1 VTLTVLSV
9 NVRPAAEVV
18 DLGSRRVETG
28 IRKLPVASADVH
40 ANGLAGDVVADAQ
53 HHGGADQAV
62 YVYSAEDLA
71 WWETE
76 LGTPLAAGA
85 FGENLTLSGF
95 GPSPVRI
102 GDRFRLGDVV
112 LEATAA
118 RVPCAV
124 FARHVAQPNWVKRF
138 TAARRPGFYARVLAI
153 GRVAAGDPV
162 EPLGGGEEHPEI
174 VETLDAY
181 FDPSP
186 SPQRL
191 AALLAAPVAQRARRE
206 YEEKAARRA

>member
-1 VTLTVLSV
+1 VTPTVLSV
-9 NVRPAAEVV
+9 NVRAAAEIVQ
-18 DLGSRRVETG
+18 LGARRVETG
-28 IRKLPVASADVH
+28 IRKLPVPAAEVH
-40 ANGLAGDVVADAQ
+40 EGGLRGDVVADTE

-71 WWETE
+71 WWEAE
-76 LGTPLAAGA
+76 LGTPLGPGA

-95 GPSPVRI
+95 GRRPVRI
-102 GDRFRLGDVV
+102 GDRFRAGEVV

-124 FARHVAQPNWVKRF
+124 FAQHVEQPRWVKRF
-138 TAARRPGFYARVLAI
+138 AAARRPGFYARVLVA

-162 EPLGGGEEHPEI
+162 EPLGGGEAHPEI

-191 AALLAAPVAQRARRE
+191 AALLAAPVAVRARRE
-206 YEEKAARRA
+206 YEEKAARA